1 MIKVIPDLSL
11 IIQMINFLVLLW
23 VLNLV
28 FFKPIRNIIIQRK
41 EKVDSLENGISN
53 LSKEVTEK
61 DNAYK
66 NGLKE
71 ARAQGLKKKEAYIEE
86 ASGEEKEII
95 DQINKKAQARLA
107 EIKRQVA
114 DETEKAR
121 SELEKE
127 VGTYARQIGEKI
139 LGRAC

>member
-41 EKVDSLENGISN
+41 EKVNSLENGISN

-71 ARAQGLKKKEAYIEE
+71 ARSQGLKKKEAYIEE
-86 ASGEEKEII
+86 ASNEEKEII

-107 EIKRQVA
+107 EIKQQVSK
-114 DETEKAR
+114 ETEKAR

-127 VGTYARQIGEKI
+127 VDTYAKQIGEKI

>member
-1 MIKVIPDLSL
+1 MITVIPDLSL

-41 EKVDSLENGISN
+41 EKVDGLENGISN
-53 LSKEVTEK
+53 LSKEVTDK

-86 ASGEEKEII
+86 ASQEEKEII

-114 DETEKAR
+114 EETEKAR

-127 VGTYARQIGEKI
+127 VDTYAKLIGEKI